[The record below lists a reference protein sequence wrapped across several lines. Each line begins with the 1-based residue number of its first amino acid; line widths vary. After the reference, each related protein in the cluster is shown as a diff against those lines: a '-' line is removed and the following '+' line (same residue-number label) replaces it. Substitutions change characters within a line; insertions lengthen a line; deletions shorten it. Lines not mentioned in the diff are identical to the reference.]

1 PTPRDKHAPPA
12 APVPPR
18 QLRPEQVRRTIAL
31 VVDDLGLSFESTA
44 YTRTALRKFVE
55 QQMRPDDLVAI
66 VRTSAGAG
74 ALQQFT
80 SDKRQLLAA
89 VERIRWNASFN
100 NNVSAFAPLEGDP
113 TSSMQSRRNNQSGQN
128 NDNANANDELNNFR
142 EDVFAVGTLGALNY
156 VVRGMRELP
165 GRKSVVLLSEG
176 FQLYR
181 SSTNETNNRVLN
193 ALQRLTDLANRA
205 SVVIYTMDAHG
216 LQRRARRRTAPRAA
230 HARRAAFCRAH
241 FALRVRRSASAL
253 DRALRQRRE
262 GRFVHA
268 RVDVFRCARS
278 HLHRRTRWLAQI
290 RR

>member
-1 PTPRDKHAPPA
+1 MPPSN
-12 APVPPR
+12 
-18 QLRPEQVRRTIAL
+18 LRPEQVRRTIAL
-31 VVDDLGLSFESTA
+31 VVDDLGLSFESTV

-55 QQMRPDDLVAI
+55 QQMQPGDLVAI

-128 NDNANANDELNNFR
+128 NDNANANDELNKFR

-156 VVRGMRELP
+156 VVRGMHELP

-181 SSTNETNNRVLN
+181 RNDNGGQDSNDRVLT
-193 ALQRLTDLANRA
+193 ALRRLTSDSRPPTIRRA
-205 SVVIYTMDAHG
+205 SPPINSKNSFQIVATVC
-216 LQRRARRRTAPRAA
+216 LRRNRGCAIWRS
-230 HARRAAFCRAH
+230 RRAASLSSTRTIWRA
-241 FALRVRRSASAL
+241 ASGA
-253 DRALRQRRE
+253 
-262 GRFVHA
+262 
-268 RVDVFRCARS
+268 S
-278 HLHRRTRWLAQI
+278 WMI
-290 RR
+290 RRATT